1 MIAIDYFRSKEFEK
15 PADYRYYRHLKGKT
29 KYKVK
34 RYGKGRNHHTK
45 GTGRGR

>member
-15 PADYRYYRHLKGKT
+15 PADYRYYKHLNGKT

-34 RYGKGRNHHTK
+34 RYGKAKKNVH
-45 GTGRGR
+45 